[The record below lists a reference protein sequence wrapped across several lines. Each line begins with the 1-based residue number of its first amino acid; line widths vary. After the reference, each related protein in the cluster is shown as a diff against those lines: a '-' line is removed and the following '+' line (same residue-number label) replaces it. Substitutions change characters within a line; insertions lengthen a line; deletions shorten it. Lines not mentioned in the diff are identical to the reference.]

1 LRKEKERIMNITA
14 IDRSNYLKGLLIVA
28 KKDNKLADAEK
39 SVIKNFSEKLG
50 FASDFCDEVIRNL
63 LANKYIDESP
73 IKFSSVQIAQSF
85 ITDGLR
91 LAFTNNKIPDQELIW
106 LKKTSALN
114 GIDENWF
121 ENKKMNS
128 TGSTHLQLVSDSAL
142 LSII

>member
-1 LRKEKERIMNITA
+1 MNISA

-73 IKFSSVQIAQSF
+73 IRFSSGEIARSF

-91 LAFTNNKIPDQELIW
+91 LALTNNKIPDQEITW
-106 LKKTSALN
+106 LKNTAFLN
-114 GIDENWF
+114 GIEEKWF
-121 ENKKMNS
+121 EEKREDCA
-128 TGSTHLQLVSDSAL
+128 GRPHHQLVTDSAL

>member
-1 LRKEKERIMNITA
+1 MENLKGNMNISA

-28 KKDNKLADAEK
+28 KKDNQLADIEK
-39 SVIKNFSEKLG
+39 SVIKTFSEKLG

-73 IKFSSVQIAQSF
+73 LKFSSIQIAQSF

-91 LAFTNNKIPDQELIW
+91 LAYTNKIPDQEINW
-106 LKKTSALN
+106 LKRTASLN
-114 GIDENWF
+114 GIDEKWF
-121 ENKKMNS
+121 EEKNKSSAGHSNQS
-128 TGSTHLQLVSDSAL
+128 LISESAL